1 MNYEDTRA
9 ITMATGF
16 LPTDLLAVIMLAI
29 FAFFWFYMKR
39 TRKFSTG
46 LFYCKGKNGQF
57 TNKKYR
63 FFVCILIVFICLYGE
78 NFIFSGIMYNYGNMN
93 LPIQVVGSYQTCIL
107 SISILQYLL
116 LFSVLKIL
124 VYTFIGYVIFGMC
137 MAFQHSIKVIVVF
150 MLLFGV
156 TIGCYYL
163 IPDNVALFSL
173 KYLNL
178 FYFLHTDDVLMQYK
192 NVNICNRPIEIIPMM
207 IIICF
212 IGILL
217 CLLFSFQCM
226 TNGKVLDAGKCGLVG
241 LKNYSKNN
249 FCRYNSVLKFEYVK
263 IIKKQV

>member
-1 MNYEDTRA
+1 MEC
-9 ITMATGF
+9 
-16 LPTDLLAVIMLAI
+16 V
-29 FAFFWFYMKR
+29 WH
-39 TRKFSTG
+39 
-46 LFYCKGKNGQF
+46 
-57 TNKKYR
+57 
-63 FFVCILIVFICLYGE
+63 
-78 NFIFSGIMYNYGNMN
+78 
-93 LPIQVVGSYQTCIL
+93 
-107 SISILQYLL
+107 
-116 LFSVLKIL
+116 
-124 VYTFIGYVIFGMC
+124 
-137 MAFQHSIKVIVVF
+137 FQHSIKVIVVF

-263 IIKKQV
+263 IMKKNRYDIHIDLIWNHTMHTNRQIFF